1 MSEHTTSLNED
12 FDTMCIDSVKLT
24 NGDIK
29 EVKRFFKEDKDTNSW
44 VEIEEEE
51 YNNRVEIEKT
61 LSK

>member
-1 MSEHTTSLNED
+1 M
-12 FDTMCIDSVKLT
+12 V
-24 NGDIK
+24 IK